1 MSFPG
6 SRTQGFTLIE
16 VIIVLGI
23 ISILLGLLAPLALQ
37 LFTAERTTAV
47 ENEVQTIYQAIVGDP
62 KRGVFGFVGDV
73 GGFPNSLS
81 DLVVPPTTG
90 GAIVPGWRG
99 PYLGNPRIETGILLD
114 PFNFPFEY
122 FLKAV
127 TAGPDQLAIIGRGP
141 DGLTTNTA
149 TNPNGH
155 SAFAGPF
162 FPLHA
167 KYFSNS
173 GNADN
178 VVFPRPSLG
187 NQSALD
193 VEVEGDVG
201 LNILNFDANPKV
213 NAFVPAC
220 PELFTI
226 TATSIPRGLVEPG
239 FPLAFVPGLQFSLT
253 QGQYRAELI
262 PKDLASTAWTETI
275 TVLPAT
281 MLTRTINLTG
291 LDSSGTRL
299 FNLTVINSFT
309 NKDVDV
315 FEFDVKLKT
324 TDGKSQVKAGETKVF
339 TPHACA
345 QIFIRE
351 HDKSTV
357 VDQFA
362 MPYNHSEKVLGTGAA
377 CLTVVNLHHHPH
389 DFDHPHDKEFHHHHH
404 HGHHRLLIFL
414 NDILLGTVKHD
425 KKKTFCDLRAND
437 IVTIKDKEGT
447 LLEGPFPLMAP
458 SQTKEVL

>member
-1 MSFPG
+1 MSFPDP
-6 SRTQGFTLIE
+6 RMRGFTLIE
-16 VIIVLGI
+16 VVIVLGI
-23 ISILLGLLAPLALQ
+23 IGILLGLLAPLALQ

-73 GGFPNSLS
+73 GGFPNSLQ
-81 DLVVPPTTG
+81 DLVVPPTKD

-114 PFNFPFEY
+114 PFNLPFEY

-127 TAGPDQLAIIGRGP
+127 TAGADQLAIISRGP
-141 DGLTTNTA
+141 DGLPTNTA
-149 TNPNGH
+149 TNPNEH
-155 SAFAGPF
+155 SAFAS
-162 FPLHA
+162 PLDPT
-167 KYFSNS
+167 YFSTD

-187 NQSALD
+187 NQNALD
-193 VEVEGDVG
+193 VEIVGDVG

-239 FPLAFVPGLQFSLT
+239 FPMAFIPGLQFDLT
-253 QGQYRAELI
+253 QGQYRVELI

-281 MLTRTINLTG
+281 MLTRTINLPG

-299 FNLTVINSFT
+299 FNLTVVNSFT

-324 TDGKSQVKAGETKVF
+324 VDGKSQVKAGETKVF
-339 TPHACA
+339 TPHACS

-357 VDQFA
+357 IDQFV
-362 MPYNHSEKVLGTGAA
+362 MPYNNFTRPEGKDAA
-377 CLTVVNLHHHPH
+377 CLTVVNLHHDPH
-389 DFDHPHDKEFHHHHH
+389 DFDHPHDKVFHHHHH
-404 HGHHRLLIFL
+404 HGHHRLLVFL

-425 KKKTFCDLRAND
+425 KKKTFCDLRAGD
-437 IVTIKDKEGT
+437 VVTITDKEGT
-447 LLEGPFPLMAP
+447 DLATVPLAAG
-458 SQTKEVL
+458 SQTRTVN